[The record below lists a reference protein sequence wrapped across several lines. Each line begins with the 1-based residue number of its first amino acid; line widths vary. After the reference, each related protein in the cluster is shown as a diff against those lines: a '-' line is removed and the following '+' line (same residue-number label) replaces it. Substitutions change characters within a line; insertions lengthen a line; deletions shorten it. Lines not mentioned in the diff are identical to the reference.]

1 VVVDVGETVRGD
13 PVLLGV
19 TGVVH
24 PELVYHVQLAPEPS
38 VPPATASEV
47 DPPEHTL
54 VGFAD
59 ALVAAEDELLKL
71 TVTLLKAVFPHVPS
85 ART

>member
-1 VVVDVGETVRGD
+1 MVVEAGVTVRGD
-13 PVLLGV
+13 PVLLPG

-24 PELVYHVQLAPEPS
+24 AELVYHVQLAPVPS
-38 VPPATASEV
+38 VPPITASEV
-47 DPPEHTL
+47 VPPEHTL

-71 TVTLLKAVFPHVPS
+71 TVTLLKAVFPHAPS